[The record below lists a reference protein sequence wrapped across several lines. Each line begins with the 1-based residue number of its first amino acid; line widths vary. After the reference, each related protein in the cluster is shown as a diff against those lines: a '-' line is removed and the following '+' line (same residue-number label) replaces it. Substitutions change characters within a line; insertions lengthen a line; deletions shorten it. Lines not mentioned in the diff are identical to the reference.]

1 MENYILYFLALFIV
15 LISQTLLSSNYQK
28 YRKMPT
34 IRNMKGFEVANLI
47 LQRNGIHDVQVVP
60 SNNGTLSD
68 HYDPTRKIVSLS
80 SDIYYNSSIASVS
93 VAAHEVGHAL
103 QHAEGYSFIALR
115 NKMLPVTQIASQ
127 MGWTSLIIGL
137 FLGFDLLFW
146 FGVISLVMI
155 MLFQIVT
162 LPIEFNASSRAIQ
175 QLTSYGVIER
185 SEVNSAKKMLNAA
198 AFTYVAALISTIA
211 QILRILL
218 IRGRRNND

>member
-1 MENYILYFLALFIV
+1 
-15 LISQTLLSSNYQK
+15 
-28 YRKMPT
+28 
-34 IRNMKGFEVANLI
+34 
-47 LQRNGIHDVQVVP
+47 
-60 SNNGTLSD
+60 
-68 HYDPTRKIVSLS
+68 
-80 SDIYYNSSIASVS
+80 
-93 VAAHEVGHAL
+93 
-103 QHAEGYSFIALR
+103 
-115 NKMLPVTQIASQ
+115 MLPVTQIASQ